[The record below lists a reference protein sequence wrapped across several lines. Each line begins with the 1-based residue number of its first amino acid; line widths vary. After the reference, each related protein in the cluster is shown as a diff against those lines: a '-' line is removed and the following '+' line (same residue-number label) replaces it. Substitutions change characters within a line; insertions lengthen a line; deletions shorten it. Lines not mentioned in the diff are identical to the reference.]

1 MRRRTTP
8 EELDAISSD
17 PRAGEVWWCEGSAIG
32 LNDGGK
38 TRPVVVLSVSPAG
51 GARVLPLTSRKPE
64 GAAVVVPV
72 SHRGGL
78 SWMVNAAEARTVA
91 RTALV
96 SSLGAWAGFSAW
108 KKAGAGGGRDG

>member
-1 MRRRTTP
+1 MRRRTTW
-8 EELDAISSD
+8 EDLDALSAD

-38 TRPVVVLSVSPAG
+38 TRPVVVLGVAPDG
-51 GARVLPLTSRKPE
+51 VRVLPLTSRKPPG
-64 GAAVVVPV
+64 GAPTPV

-78 SWMVNAAEARTVA
+78 SWMVNETAAPRTVA

-96 SSLGAWAGFSAW
+96 SSLGTWAGFSAW
-108 KKAGAGGGRDG
+108 LAMPNNGRGA

>member
-1 MRRRTTP
+1 MQRRTTT
-8 EELDAISSD
+8 EDLDALSAD
-17 PRAGEVWWCEGSAIG
+17 PRAGEVWWCEGGAIG

-38 TRPVVVLSVSPAG
+38 TRPVVVLGVSPDG

-64 GAAVVVPV
+64 GAPVPV

-78 SWMVNAAEARTVA
+78 SWMVNEAGAARTVA

-96 SSLGAWAGFSAW
+96 SSLGPWAGFAAW
-108 KKAGAGGGRDG
+108 RAGAHNSR